1 LHTLL
6 RIQGDEKNN
15 RLVHDIVFRGFTFNG
30 ANRRQWD
37 EVDPSFR
44 VGHFS
49 APDTAVYLEGA
60 ANCTIEECRFV
71 GLAGNGIELNHAAM
85 KNRIVNNEI
94 AGAGGCGIRLRGYE
108 PGTTDLNKQN
118 VIERNHI
125 HDTATDFWA
134 SPAIEVWQSGENSIS
149 YNYIHD
155 VGYVGISLG
164 GAWVENFRLWKN
176 KPGHGFRC
184 EEIPS
189 DDPLTRESVKKYL
202 HARNNRVQ
210 YNVIHDHIKAGFY
223 DGGGIYTVSLGVGNT
238 LTGNLIYRA
247 PMERSYGLSL
257 DHQSDYM
264 TVTGN
269 IVFGCNTAASNS
281 DSMHNTSETNPV
293 YGSESNKWENN
304 LLYGPVFT
312 GTPAGQGEAPPAI
325 VHAAMV
331 MTELAKES
339 CGPSWA
345 R

>member
-30 ANRRQWD
+30 ANRHQWD
-37 EVDPSFR
+37 EMDPSVH

-49 APDTAVYLEGA
+49 APDTAVYLEGVA
-60 ANCTIEECRFV
+60 DCAIEECRFV
-71 GLAGNGIELNHAAM
+71 GLAGSGIELNHAAM
-85 KNRIVNNEI
+85 KNRIVNTEI
-94 AGAGGCGIRLRGYE
+94 AGAGCCGIRLRGYE
-108 PGTTDLNKQN
+108 PGTTDVNKQN

-164 GAWVENFRLWKN
+164 GAWVESFRLWKN
-176 KPGHGFRC
+176 KPGHGFRW

-202 HARNNRVQ
+202 HARNNRVE

-223 DGGGIYTVSLGVGNT
+223 DGGGIYTVSLGVGNK
-238 LTGNLIYRA
+238 LNGNLIYHA

-257 DHQSDYM
+257 DHQSDYL

-269 IVFGCNTAASNS
+269 IIFGCNTAASNS

-304 LLYGPVFT
+304 LLYGQVFS
-312 GTPAGQGEAPPAI
+312 GTPAGQGEVPPAI
-325 VHAAMV
+325 VHAATL